1 MTLQPNTHEAVDQRT
16 SRSSLMVVVTGG
28 GGGGGAAAAAA
39 AAAAHLPEGLRR
51 PLFTSQYLIAMQHER
66 YAIRLSKIDTGSG
79 FRN

>member
-28 GGGGGAAAAAA
+28 GGGGAAAAAA
-39 AAAAHLPEGLRR
+39 AADLPEGLRR
-51 PLFTSQYLIAMQHER
+51 PLFTSQYLIAMQHKR